1 MKKSMWSEPVTQYF
15 FIYVLK
21 NLEKMS
27 KMILH
32 LECIYIFYSA
42 RYKLYL

>member
-21 NLEKMS
+21 DLEKMS
-27 KMILH
+27 KMK
-32 LECIYIFYSA
+32 
-42 RYKLYL
+42 R